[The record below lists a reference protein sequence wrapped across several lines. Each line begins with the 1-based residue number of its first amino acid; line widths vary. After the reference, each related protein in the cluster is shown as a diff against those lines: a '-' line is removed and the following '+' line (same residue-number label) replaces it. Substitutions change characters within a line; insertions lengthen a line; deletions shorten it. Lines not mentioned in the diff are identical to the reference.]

1 MRPGLRGPRRAR
13 RHTDRGRLI
22 WPRFF
27 LNPQILVH
35 ELVEPLGYRPLTPSY
50 TITLIV
56 KRSQGPRTPL
66 GIQALE
72 ASTFRRNYQIPRGA
86 RGPRKRF
93 TIGVTP
99 WSRRQGLYLSGS
111 TNSCTEIFGFNK
123 KRGHIDSVVLAGF
136 LWQLSCCCTDCATYP
151 NHRCGQLVGV
161 LTPSHFGHLQH
172 CPC

>member
-1 MRPGLRGPRRAR
+1 MRGPRRAR

-72 ASTFRRNYQIPRGA
+72 ASSFRRNYQIPRGA

-99 WSRRQGLYLSGS
+99 WSRRRGLYLSGS

-123 KRGHIDSVVLAGF
+123 KRGHIKPPGCVCPRLHNGG
-136 LWQLSCCCTDCATYP
+136 LRPRLCAEQIL
-151 NHRCGQLVGV
+151 RIG
-161 LTPSHFGHLQH
+161 SS
-172 CPC
+172 

>member
-1 MRPGLRGPRRAR
+1 MRGPLRAR
-13 RHTDRGRLI
+13 GHTDRGRLI

-27 LNPQILVH
+27 LNPQISVH
-35 ELVEPLGYRPLTPSY
+35 ELVEPLRYRPLTPPY
-50 TITLIV
+50 AITLIV
-56 KRSQGPRTPL
+56 KRRRGPRAPL

-72 ASTFRRNYQIPRGA
+72 ASSFGRNCRIPRGS
-86 RGPRKRF
+86 RGPHKRF
-93 TIGVTP
+93 TIEVTP
-99 WSRRQGLYLSGS
+99 RGRRQGLYPDGS
-111 TNSCTEIFGFNK
+111 TNSCPEIFGFNK
-123 KRGHIDSVVLAGF
+123 KRGHINSVVLAGF